1 MSNPL
6 PELDKEC
13 FVISPFGS
21 EGSPE
26 RERADDVLEFII
38 GRAAEELGLTAVR
51 ADQLAEP
58 GQITLQ
64 VIDHVLGAR
73 AAVADLTG
81 LSPNV
86 FYELAVR
93 HTARLPVALIAENDC
108 ELPFDIAQ
116 MRTIFFDSTRLKS
129 SDKCRRDI
137 VAHLRRALD
146 HGAVD
151 SPIATSADV
160 RALAGGSVTERSI
173 AEIVT
178 TVEYIAKMQ
187 RNISESI
194 DHLRTDGYVPDD
206 DAELVGAI
214 DRVMGLAAGLELAS
228 TEHLAPENEQLR
240 EQIHELNELLESA
253 RQVVW
258 KKGHRRSRRGGT
270 RPTIRSVVEGDALP

>member
-1 MSNPL
+1 MRSSVDHGPGRSVR
-6 PELDKEC
+6 DGGQQSR
-13 FVISPFGS
+13 VVGVS
-21 EGSPE
+21 ES
-26 RERADDVLEFII
+26 RQR
-38 GRAAEELGLTAVR
+38 RR
-51 ADQLAEP
+51 
-58 GQITLQ
+58 
-64 VIDHVLGAR
+64 
-73 AAVADLTG
+73 
-81 LSPNV
+81 
-86 FYELAVR
+86 
-93 HTARLPVALIAENDC
+93 PVA
-108 ELPFDIAQ
+108 
-116 MRTIFFDSTRLKS
+116 
-129 SDKCRRDI
+129 
-137 VAHLRRALD
+137 
-146 HGAVD
+146 
-151 SPIATSADV
+151 ADV

-270 RPTIRSVVEGDALP
+270 RPTIRSVVEGNVPYPSPSD